1 MLLRNLKEVMNYLY
15 KIYSSAKSQKSI
27 NKFYNFSSS
36 SLNNQN
42 FTNAMRMSSDKL
54 DEYLENLDYEDNDE
68 FAEWILSLSESFT
81 DDISTEII
89 YKILGE

>member
-15 KIYSSAKSQKSI
+15 DIYLSAKSQKSI
-27 NKFYNFSSS
+27 DKFYNFSS

-54 DEYLENLDYEDNDE
+54 DEHFEKLYYEDNDE
-68 FAEWILSLSESFT
+68 FAEWILSLSDSFT
-81 DDISTEII
+81 DDISTDII

>member
-1 MLLRNLKEVMNYLY
+1 MLLINLKEVMNYLY
-15 KIYSSAKSQKSI
+15 DIYLSAKSQKSI
-27 NKFYNFSSS
+27 DKFYNFSS

-54 DEYLENLDYEDNDE
+54 DEHFEKLYYEDNDE
-68 FAEWILSLSESFT
+68 FAEWILSLSDSFT
-81 DDISTEII
+81 DDISTDII